1 MGKAE
6 VFMKAGKADHAK
18 PEAKK
23 GEAHAESSAKPE
35 AKKAEVFMKAE
46 KATHAKPEAKKAAAH
61 AKLHAVK
68 PEAKKAAVEK
78 PELAE
83 AKKAT
88 VETPSRAKPAETKPE
103 AKKSAGE
110 IEAHVKSKGKTH
122 NQVIADALKAAR
134 KIDQRDKARKQ
145 AVFDHIVNPKIP
157 K

>member
-68 PEAKKAAVEK
+68 PEAKKAAVE
-78 PELAE
+78 
-83 AKKAT
+83 
-88 VETPSRAKPAETKPE
+88 TPARAKPAETKPE

>member
-83 AKKAT
+83 AKK
-88 VETPSRAKPAETKPE
+88 
-103 AKKSAGE
+103 SAGE

>member
-46 KATHAKPEAKKAAAH
+46 KATHAKPEAKKAAA
-61 AKLHAVK
+61 
-68 PEAKKAAVEK
+68 EK